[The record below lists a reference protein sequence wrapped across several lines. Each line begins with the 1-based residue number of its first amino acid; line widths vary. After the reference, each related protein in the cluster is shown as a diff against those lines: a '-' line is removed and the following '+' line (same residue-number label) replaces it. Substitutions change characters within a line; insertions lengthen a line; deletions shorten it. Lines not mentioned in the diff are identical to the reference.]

1 MYDPRHEHEMII
13 AANKHYFFERHEK
26 IQRQLKTQR
35 DLLSNLEESL
45 ADTKTLTTNLQKQC
59 TRITLKTQNMEQ
71 SAKSTIRQHQPL
83 FTIHDR
89 SEKTSDLFDKVIS
102 YHRISAEA
110 RKMIIAGPQFSSS
123 MANYIEILN
132 ELKESLE
139 FLSVNKPGCMEYQMA
154 KDFLVL
160 GKIKLDEDLMAL
172 VRQKSQQMDVG
183 MVSQYLNKRYA
194 FEITN
199 NNNTNIRENDESSTL
214 ELQHECQY
222 HIAAD

>member
-1 MYDPRHEHEMII
+1 MPPEH
-13 AANKHYFFERHEK
+13 ANMRPAMP
-26 IQRQLKTQR
+26 
-35 DLLSNLEESL
+35 N
-45 ADTKTLTTNLQKQC
+45 
-59 TRITLKTQNMEQ
+59 
-71 SAKSTIRQHQPL
+71 TIRQHQPL
-83 FTIHDR
+83 FIIHDR
-89 SEKTSDLFDKVIS
+89 SEKTADLFDKVIS
-102 YHRISAEA
+102 YHRISPEA

-172 VRQKSQQMDVG
+172 VRQKSQQMDVEL
-183 MVSQYLNKRYA
+183 VNQYLSKRYA
-194 FEITN
+194 FEN
-199 NNNTNIRENDESSTL
+199 NKENDESNLT

-222 HIAAD
+222 QEKILVAQGLKTKGQR